1 MVDTRF
7 HPSSGPIPLQAL
19 LASLAL
25 SPLVEDRRLSA
36 TTISGADELET
47 ADRTEIA
54 LAAQPDYRA
63 ALSETAAAAVVVH
76 PSLRDSVPPG
86 TVAIVH
92 ERAHE
97 LFVDLLERL
106 YSSGTRGGAAW
117 SLDTDGAPPLLEEGV
132 RLGANVVIGADVEIG
147 RNTTIG
153 ANSVI
158 GRGVTIGRNAV
169 IGPNVTIEYAH
180 LGNNVVLHAGA
191 RIGTEG
197 FGWLGLARTNRKIP
211 QLGRVIVQDGV
222 EIGANTTVDRG
233 ALGDTVIGEG
243 TKIDNLVQI
252 GHNCRIGRYCL
263 IAAHCGLSGSTVL
276 EDSVLMGGR
285 ASTVGHLTIGRG
297 TVIMGAGVATK
308 DIPAGS
314 RVGGFP
320 AQDVRKWR
328 QEIAT
333 LRRLVKGDKSGRES

>member
-7 HPSSGPIPLQAL
+7 HSSSGPISLGVVLSTLGRAVHVDEGRAAAL
-19 LASLAL
+19 
-25 SPLVEDRRLSA
+25 V
-36 TTISGADELET
+36 ISGAEELPLAGAT
-47 ADRTEIA
+47 HLA
-54 LAAQPDYRA
+54 LAAQAEYRA
-63 ALSETAAAAVVVH
+63 ALVETGAGAVVVH
-76 PSLRDSVPPG
+76 PKLAADVPAG
-86 TVAIVH
+86 AIALVDEH
-92 ERAHE
+92 PHE

-106 YSSGTRGGAAW
+106 YPLGTRGTGNG
-117 SLDTDGAPPLLEEGV
+117 LLEPGGPAPFLEEGV
-132 RLGANVVIGADVEIG
+132 RLGANVVLGAGVEVG
-147 RNTTIG
+147 RNTVIG
-153 ANSVI
+153 PNTTI

-169 IGPNVTIEYAH
+169 IGPNVSIECAY
-180 LGNNVVLHAGA
+180 LGNNVVIQAGA

-197 FGWLGLARTNRKIP
+197 FGWLGHGRTNRKIP
-211 QLGRVIVQDGV
+211 QLGRAIIQDGV
-222 EIGANTTVDRG
+222 EIGANTTIDRG

-263 IAAHCGLSGSTVL
+263 IAAHCGLSGSTIL

-285 ASTVGHLTIGRG
+285 ASTVGHLTVGAG

-314 RVGGFP
+314 RVGGYP
-320 AQDVRKWR
+320 AQDVRKWW

-333 LRRLVKGDKSGRES
+333 LRRLNQRGRE